1 MRPRRRCAFRST
13 LLAIVAALAAHP
25 AAAAIPASIQDTLD
39 LEADPRLGPQ
49 IVLRDTIAALERE
62 AADLGAED
70 PAIAARRRLR
80 LVGVALLSAPGHAP
94 IAHLAGLRL
103 AESRRELDRAIARI
117 HRSDVAA
124 SDRRGVDY
132 ARLLLARFAEVD
144 LGRIAEASASPTA
157 DLDAALADALAP
169 LLGALLAE
177 SGGDAANHWPTI
189 AGVPIAKVAP
199 TGSND
204 SSLDAIE
211 DPSPESRRPSA
222 MHALDARADAL
233 ATIEIHR
240 ELRALRAT
248 LRQSHQRASAR
259 WRRSIEESAGAERDL
274 AISAAIAAAASHA
287 ADLER
292 LVLLSRLL
300 DSVAAIDRRAM
311 QPAALRA
318 RAIAAPLSQP
328 LQRPQAAR
336 DIDRLLAQQPL
347 QPVPFE
353 AMLGDTTQPLP
364 EPISTARSSIAT
376 RLGAQRRRWIA
387 AWTQGKDQD
396 AEAIEQS
403 VRLLRE
409 MLGIADSGVASASE
423 GSAGS
428 RLARWAAVLVVPEAV
443 DGAIASLAP
452 RVALALDAWL
462 RGDLPATA
470 RHLEGWRRAQPFA
483 ALAVAIDDA
492 IGPQLAELR
501 GGAIGVI
508 ECLAIP
514 PDSTA
519 FMIDRRRDLA
529 ELSLLAAELRRASTL
544 GDSDR
549 SDRLRSEL
557 ERRVEALLR

>member
-1 MRPRRRCAFRST
+1 MRTSLRAIASMLA
-13 LLAIVAALAAHP
+13 LLVAVATVH
-25 AAAAIPASIQDTLD
+25 ASPQDQALD
-39 LEADPRLGPQ
+39 LDATPGPGSRAA
-49 IVLRDTIAALERE
+49 LRDTIASLEQEATALR
-62 AADLGAED
+62 AED
-70 PAIAARRRLR
+70 PSVAARRRLR
-80 LVGVALLSAPGHAP
+80 QVAIVLLSAPDRSP
-94 IAHLAGLRL
+94 IAQLAGLRL
-103 AESRRELDRAIARI
+103 AESRREIDRAIARV
-117 HRSDVAA
+117 HRTEVAPA
-124 SDRRGVDY
+124 DRRGVDY
-132 ARLLLARFAEVD
+132 ARLLLARFCELD
-144 LGRIAEASASPTA
+144 LERLAAASAARVA
-157 DLDAALADALAP
+157 DLDAALAETLAP
-169 LLGALLAE
+169 LLGSMLAE
-177 SGGDAANHWPTI
+177 SGAEPESHWPAI
-189 AGVPIAKVAP
+189 AGAAAVLGSSPTEPTREEIAPI
-199 TGSND
+199 D
-204 SSLDAIE
+204 
-211 DPSPESRRPSA
+211 DPSPDSKRQAA
-222 MHALDARADAL
+222 MRSLQARAEAI
-233 ATIEIHR
+233 AAVEIHR

-259 WRRSIEESAGAERDL
+259 WRRSIEESSGEEREL
-274 AISAAIAAAASHA
+274 AIASAIAAEASHA

-292 LVLLSRLL
+292 LILLSQLVE
-300 DSVAAIDRRAM
+300 SIGAIDRRAM

-336 DIDRLLAQQPL
+336 EIDRLLVQQPL

-364 EPISTARSSIAT
+364 EPISTARSAIAT

-387 AWTQGKDQD
+387 AWTQGEDQD

-409 MLGIADSGVASASE
+409 MLGIADAGVASASE

-501 GGAIGVI
+501 GGAIGVV

-519 FMIDRRRDLA
+519 FMIDRRRELA

-544 GDSDR
+544 GDSER